1 MPQQIPLPSNREVS
15 KMISCSREE
24 VIQIIKEIAAEM
36 GKNKDYLTEL
46 DSAIGDA
53 DHGIN
58 MSRGFKSVLE
68 KLPQFEDKCIG
79 TILKTVGMVLVSTV
93 GGASGPL
100 YGTAF
105 MYAGKEVTGKKKIE
119 LIDLKKVFQ
128 AALDGVIKRGK
139 AQVGDKTIVDTLSPV
154 VDYLKSNLDS
164 KSKEEILKNI
174 EEIANRGMEST
185 KPLVASKGRASFL
198 KERSR
203 GHLDPGAVS
212 CYLMIKAFVSV
223 LGDEV

>member
-1 MPQQIPLPSNREVS
+1 
-15 KMISCSREE
+15 MISCSKDK
-24 VIQIIKEIAAEM
+24 VLKIIKLIAAEM
-36 GKNKDYLTEL
+36 EKNKSYLTEL

-58 MSRGFKSVLE
+58 MSRGFKAVLE
-68 KLPQFEDKCIG
+68 KLPQVENECIG

-105 MYAGKEVTGKKKIE
+105 MYAGKEVTGKTE
-119 LIDLKKVFQ
+119 IDFIDIKNIFQ
-128 AALDGVIKRGK
+128 AALDGIVKRGK
-139 AQVGDKTIVDTLSPV
+139 AQVGDKTIIDTLAPV
-154 VDYLKSNLDS
+154 VDYLNSNLDG
-164 KSKEEILKNI
+164 KSRDEILQKVEEISEK
-174 EEIANRGMEST
+174 GMEST
-185 KPLVASKGRASFL
+185 RTMIASKGRASFL